1 MKTIMIID
9 DEPLIRRGLESM
21 IHWEDMDCRLIGQ
34 AASGEEG
41 LLKIRE
47 WKPDIVF
54 TDIKMPKM
62 DGIAMMKAVAN
73 EADPPV
79 FVVLSGYNDF
89 ELVRAAMRL
98 GAMDYLMKLNLE
110 EEELIRVVK
119 EASERVTDKRKEPV
133 SVPPSYDFKEHF
145 LKELLRMRQDKE
157 FYRKMEPQSFN
168 LKSGA
173 SYRLLVIKLTE
184 LPDEQWNQSKLSQNF
199 LINICKEQISE
210 DVEVYEYHLEADTF
224 VLYIESGGVL
234 SKSVLISQCEAME
247 LAIKKYLNQEI
258 RIGISTPHH
267 NAMHLPEAFE
277 EALQSIA
284 FHIGGVNTRIH
295 FYMDLLNTHYLE
307 KQVDHIKSETD
318 LFDAIENFL
327 LQLQKFITQRA
338 TREEAVHIC
347 YLLITQ
353 IYELDSNSKPFFIRW
368 FGKEYTSV
376 RDFSSEVDLAMVSTW
391 VLRLEQGLNSF
402 SQEYMGEIY
411 RYKVKKAKQFILE
424 NVYQKVSLN
433 QVAAELEITP
443 GYLSRIFKKVTQQSF
458 SDYIA
463 EIKIE
468 EAKKLLLQDNN
479 RVYEVSSKLGY
490 EDPYYFSKVFKRVT
504 QMTPS
509 EYIARN

>member
-1 MKTIMIID
+1 
-9 DEPLIRRGLESM
+9 
-21 IHWEDMDCRLIGQ
+21 
-34 AASGEEG
+34 
-41 LLKIRE
+41 
-47 WKPDIVF
+47 
-54 TDIKMPKM
+54 
-62 DGIAMMKAVAN
+62 
-73 EADPPV
+73 
-79 FVVLSGYNDF
+79 
-89 ELVRAAMRL
+89 
-98 GAMDYLMKLNLE
+98 
-110 EEELIRVVK
+110 
-119 EASERVTDKRKEPV
+119 
-133 SVPPSYDFKEHF
+133 
-145 LKELLRMRQDKE
+145 MRQDKE

-168 LKSGA
+168 LKAGA

-234 SKSVLISQCEAME
+234 SKTVLISQCEAME

-307 KQVDHIKSETD
+307 KQLDHIKSETD

-347 YLLITQ
+347 YLLIAQ
-353 IYELDSNSKPFFIRW
+353 IYELDSNSKSFFIRW

-468 EAKKLLLQDNN
+468 EAKKLLLLDNN